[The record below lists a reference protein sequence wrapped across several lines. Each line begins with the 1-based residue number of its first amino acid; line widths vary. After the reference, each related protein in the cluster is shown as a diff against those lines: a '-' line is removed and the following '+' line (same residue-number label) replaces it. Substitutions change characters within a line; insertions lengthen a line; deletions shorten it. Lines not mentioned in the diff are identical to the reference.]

1 MYILI
6 LNLTCILKYNYNEN
20 LKEILGETQ
29 GGGGDWTKLHWISF
43 EDKYV
48 TTGVFKE
55 EQWEDT
61 YPNTMYKLW
70 STPLLGKN
78 EDRSCSY
85 YQFSSV
91 QLLSRVRLF
100 ATPWIAAHQA
110 SCPSPTP
117 GVHPDSRPLSWWCH
131 PAISSSV
138 AHTIYQSKFQVD

>member
-29 GGGGDWTKLHWISF
+29 GGGGDWTNLHWISF

-91 QLLSRVRLF
+91 QSLSRVRLF
-100 ATPWIAAHQA
+100 ATPWIVACQA
-110 SCPSPTP
+110 SLSITNSRSSPRLTSIEWVMP
-117 GVHPDSRPLSWWCH
+117 CSHLILCRSHYIP
-131 PAISSSV
+131 
-138 AHTIYQSKFQVD
+138 K